1 MSSEV
6 NYIVL
11 VGLVAKSAV
20 QFLTRRGVLNAKKI
34 ITVARH
40 MNGCDIWADFQHLTW
55 ISKNKTN
62 QNTMCG
68 RSDCDCRIGGVSFA
82 AFCAWIS

>member
-20 QFLTRRGVLNAKKI
+20 QFLTRRGVLNAKKNHYCS
-34 ITVARH
+34 TSYEWLRY
-40 MNGCDIWADFQHLTW
+40 MGGFSTLDMDQQEQ
-55 ISKNKTN
+55 NKPKYN
-62 QNTMCG
+62 VREVG
-68 RSDCDCRIGGVSFA
+68 L
-82 AFCAWIS
+82 